1 MHPQEAGATEVLA
14 NLSIATVVGIAC
26 VLTVLRIVFL
36 NPAKLFAVG
45 RPVDVGATSR
55 GFAEIL
61 ESLIIAGVLVFL
73 VIRPFFLQAFFI
85 PSQSMEP
92 TLLGHD
98 AGPGPGGETYNDT
111 VHDHIFVNKLV
122 YRYSKPQP
130 GDVIVFRAPAH
141 ADIEHRDNPQ
151 AQIENILIKRLI
163 AVPGDK
169 IAVREDGVYRNG
181 KKLNEPVFKSGDA
194 QSATYFIKEK
204 MSLSRTAMADYA
216 QNEELTLEPNQYFVM
231 GDNRNNSNDSRF
243 WGPLDGDRIIGK
255 AMFIFLPLNRIGGI
269 R

>member
-26 VLTVLRIVFL
+26 ILTVLRIVFL
-36 NPAKLFAVG
+36 NPAKLFATN
-45 RPVDVGATSR
+45 RPVDVTASAR

-61 ESLIIAGVLVFL
+61 ESLIVAGVLVFL

-98 AGPGPGGETYNDT
+98 AGRSVTGEEYNDT

-122 YRYSKPQP
+122 YRYSKPQH
-130 GDVIVFRAPAH
+130 GDVIVFRAPAY

-151 AQIENILIKRLI
+151 AQVENILIKRLI
-163 AVPGDK
+163 GVPGDK
-169 IAVREDGVYRNG
+169 LVVKEDGVYRNG
-181 KKLNEPVFKSGDA
+181 EKLNEPVFKPGEP
-194 QSATYFIKEK
+194 QSAPYSIKEK
-204 MSLSRTAMADYA
+204 MSLARTATATHA
-216 QNEELTLEPNQYFVM
+216 QGEELTLGPNQYFVM

-243 WGPLDGDRIIGK
+243 WGPLEGDRVIGK

-269 R
+269 H

>member
-14 NLSIATVVGIAC
+14 NLSIGAVVGIAAI
-26 VLTVLRIVFL
+26 LTILRIVFL
-36 NPAKLFAVG
+36 NPAKLVQPG
-45 RPVDVGATSR
+45 RAVDVGAAAR

-98 AGPGPGGETYNDT
+98 AGQTSYGENYTDT

-122 YRYSKPQP
+122 YRFSKPHH
-130 GDVIVFRAPAH
+130 GDVVVFRAK
-141 ADIEHRDNPQ
+141 ADADLEHPDGSPKK
-151 AQIENILIKRLI
+151 ENILIKRLI
-163 AVPGDK
+163 GEPGDK
-169 IAVREDGVYRNG
+169 IEVKEDGVYRNG
-181 KKLNEPVFKSGDA
+181 EKVNEPVYKPGEPMRGQYNIKEPMSLDRTA
-194 QSATYFIKEK
+194 SATHAVKGEP
-204 MSLSRTAMADYA
+204 
-216 QNEELTLEPNQYFVM
+216 LTLGPNEYFMM

-255 AMFIFLPLNRIGGI
+255 AMFIFMPLNRLGGI
-269 R
+269 H